1 LAEQPSCKRQVS
13 GSNPLTGSQ
22 ASITDPDHLPR
33 VDGCYSLSN
42 CLPVS
47 GIAIRLRREA
57 AEFPGRK
64 VADGSDGALSVFG
77 VMVPRL
83 RIPIKPHQ

>member
-1 LAEQPSCKRQVS
+1 MVAIHQATIRPS
-13 GSNPLTGSQ
+13 
-22 ASITDPDHLPR
+22 
-33 VDGCYSLSN
+33 
-42 CLPVS
+42 S
-47 GIAIRLRREA
+47 GIAIRLRREV